1 MLKSNC
7 IVISADFVRKFDKID
22 TNHKQLELGWFAISH
37 IFIKDKIERRKSY
50 GKWFKIQSNKRIIY
64 RQLKFDPTLKATGDN
79 SEINLDWDGFIKLH
93 DYEVDS
99 NDNKIFCQIER
110 ANYFE
115 ILFANLN
122 QPYQGLRAAFVLGLI
137 SLIIG
142 VGSLVISLF
151 QIKYS

>member
-1 MLKSNC
+1 MSKGKFST
-7 IVISADFVRKFDKID
+7 ITSEFVRRIEKSD
-22 TNHKQLELGWFAISH
+22 TNHKQLELGWFSISH
-37 IFIKDKIERRKSY
+37 VFIIDKIERRKSY
-50 GKWFKIQSNKRIIY
+50 GKWFKIQSNNRIIY

-79 SEINLDWDGFIKLH
+79 PEINLDWDGFIKLH

-122 QPYQGLRAAFVLGLI
+122 HPDQGLRAAFKLGII
-137 SLIIG
+137 SLILSI
-142 VGSLVISLF
+142 ISLF
-151 QIKYS
+151 Q